1 MGNNLYSNLV
11 NFYNVND
18 ENFKEFMAE
27 IYKEMLTTHRDVQ
40 YVKEHLTEEIEKKLE
55 IYLVDGKFNINIE
68 EKVNEFLEN
77 NQEIKDITT
86 KLIINTNK
94 IEDVNTKSNINTSNI
109 ENITSQLEQVENNI
123 KFVTPEQFGAVG
135 DGITDD
141 TIAVRNALN
150 YGEVKFNNTYL
161 ISEGVNIN
169 NKIHIYGGGKI
180 KIVPKN
186 ERIEFLRL
194 LNNSDCLIENITIE
208 TERTQI
214 ETPPKDHT
222 RVTNLGS
229 NVCAIWLQGTE
240 NITIRNVKFFN
251 TEYDIF
257 ADLSNNTNITIE
269 NCYSRGSSQGIYA
282 SQLTNSIIRNY
293 NITNAIDLG
302 DGDHCIYFKTD
313 NVNNVIIE
321 NCTFV
326 APDENFGNLIRLSNQ
341 SGIVTNITITNCKL
355 KGKTF
360 FNSHSKTNKFLNC
373 EIEQIYEG
381 EKPMNGISGEFQNCV
396 ITGLNCSVLLM
407 IYNTIGD
414 NEIIFNNCKITNG
427 QIQMQNGKLTITNSE
442 INSSIYTSTDSAKN
456 IIFMNNNFIANTSG
470 YLIRC
475 DNNLKSIVMNNFLN
489 CNYVYTNYNTG
500 NIAIN
505 NAYTGNI
512 PSNVEGG
519 QNLQIVLN

>member
-1 MGNNLYSNLV
+1 MPKENNKMQVDIENL
-11 NFYNVND
+11 FKQNVND
-18 ENFKEFMAE
+18 LLSIKE
-27 IYKEMLTTHRDVQ
+27 IYS
-40 YVKEHLTEEIEKKLE
+40 KLE
-55 IYLVDGKFNINIE
+55 ELQGKISQIKYIDSNLANKFKKE
-68 EKVNEFLEN
+68 YEKL
-77 NQEIKDITT
+77 K
-86 KLIINTNK
+86 KIIL
-94 IEDVNTKSNINTSNI
+94 D
-109 ENITSQLEQVENNI
+109 ENIQVKLTNDIKTINSKFDTIENNI

-141 TIAVRNALN
+141 TIAVLKALN

-161 ISEGVNIN
+161 ISQGININ
-169 NKIHIYGGGKI
+169 NKIHIYGDGKI

-214 ETPPKDHT
+214 ETPPENHT
-222 RVTNLGS
+222 RITSLGS
-229 NVCAIWLQGTE
+229 NVCGIWLQGTE

-257 ADLSNNTNITIE
+257 IGLGMNTNIKIE
-269 NCYSRGSSQGIYA
+269 DCYSRGSSQGIYA
-282 SQLTNSIIRNY
+282 SQLCNSIIRNY

-341 SGIVTNITITNCKL
+341 SGIVSNISITNCKL

-360 FNSHSKTNKFLNC
+360 FNSHSKTNKFINC
-373 EIEQIYEG
+373 EIEQIYEA
-381 EKPMNGISGEFQNCV
+381 EKPMNGISGEFQNCI

-407 IYNTIGD
+407 MHNTTGD
-414 NEIIFNNCKITNG
+414 NEVIFNNCKITNG
-427 QIQMQNGKLTITNSE
+427 QIQMQIGKLTITNSE
-442 INSSIYTSTDSAKN
+442 LNSSIYTSTGSPKN
-456 IIFMNNNFIANTSG
+456 IIFMNNNFTANTSG

-475 DNNLKSIVMNNFLN
+475 GDNLKSIVMNNFLN
-489 CNYVYTNYNTG
+489 CKNVYTNYLSG

-505 NAYTGNI
+505 NAYTGKI
-512 PSNVEGG
+512 PDNVEGG
-519 QNLQIVLN
+519 QNLPIVLT